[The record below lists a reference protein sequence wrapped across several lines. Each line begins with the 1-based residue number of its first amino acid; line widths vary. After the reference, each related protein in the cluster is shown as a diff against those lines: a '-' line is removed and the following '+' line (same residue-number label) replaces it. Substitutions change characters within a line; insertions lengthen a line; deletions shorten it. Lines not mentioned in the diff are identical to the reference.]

1 MTIFI
6 SKEEQ
11 DLGIIP
17 RSLTDKGV
25 KGVYRS
31 LIDFEKVF
39 FQIHSDFDVIFFP
52 SARSAQ
58 FIIESKEINLNSYVL
73 ACTGPQT
80 NERLMELGYHC
91 QFIGSN
97 AGSPDQVSKEFGE
110 WLGNRK
116 VFIPHSNRSVLSM
129 ISHIPN
135 HQVLSA
141 VVYNTILSD
150 AIIDSSDLYVF
161 SSPSN
166 IHSFFKNNRFKNDSL
181 VIVWGQTSARC
192 LHEYS
197 YKADAILQD
206 GTLEELH
213 HLIHEILQSR
223 DQKTMDSLK

>member
-6 SKEEQ
+6 SKDEQ
-11 DLGIIP
+11 DLGTIP
-17 RSLTDKGV
+17 PFLKGM
-25 KGVYRS
+25 GVNLIHRS
-31 LIDFEKVF
+31 LIKFEKVF
-39 FQIHSDFDVIFFP
+39 FEFPSDFDVVFFP
-52 SARSAQ
+52 SIRAAQ
-58 FIIESKEINLNSYVL
+58 FILESNELNIDSYVL

-91 QFIGSN
+91 QFIGAN
-97 AGSPDQVSKEFGE
+97 AGCPDQVSKEFGE

-166 IHSFFKNNRFKNDSL
+166 IHSFFKNNRFKNCS
-181 VIVWGQTSARC
+181 
-192 LHEYS
+192 YS
-197 YKADAILQD
+197 
-206 GTLEELH
+206 
-213 HLIHEILQSR
+213 
-223 DQKTMDSLK
+223 

>member
-6 SKEEQ
+6 SKDEE

-17 RSLTDKGV
+17 RFIADKNV
-25 KGVYRS
+25 KGIYRS

-39 FQIHSDFDVIFFP
+39 FQVDVDFDVIFFP

-58 FIIESKEINLNSYVL
+58 FIIDSKKINLNSYDL

-80 NERLMELGYHC
+80 NDRLMELGYHC
-91 QFIGSN
+91 EFIGTNS
-97 AGSPDQVSKEFGE
+97 GSPKQVSKDFGE

-129 ISHIPN
+129 ISHVAN
-135 HQVLSA
+135 HQVVST

-166 IHSFFKNNRFKNDSL
+166 IHSFFKNNRLKKDSL

-192 LHEYS
+192 LDQYS
-197 YKADAILQD
+197 YTADAILKD
-206 GTLEELH
+206 GTLQELH
-213 HLIHEILQSR
+213 HLIQEILKSR
-223 DQKTMDSLK
+223 ESQTMDSLK